1 MKTFTSVTFSQGT
14 YDDDSSF
21 KKIDYQETMTINDN
35 TFTKM
40 YSLHQDGNGQKNVES
55 FNKILK
61 NDKYLFE
68 QIGSS
73 KNKDDWVIKEFE
85 NNNLQRQYN
94 DNYEQHKFDIP
105 YDKLPN
111 NMIRND

>member
-14 YDDDSSF
+14 DDDDSSF
-21 KKIDYQETMTINDN
+21 QKIDYQETVTINDN
-35 TFTKM
+35 TFSTM
-40 YSLHQDGNGQKNVES
+40 YSLHKDGNGEKSVES

-68 QIGSS
+68 QIGNS
-73 KNKDDWVIKEFE
+73 KNKDKWNIKEFE
-85 NNNLQRQYN
+85 NNNLQRQYK
-94 DNYEQHKFDIP
+94 DNYDQHKFDIP
-105 YDKLPN
+105 YENLPN